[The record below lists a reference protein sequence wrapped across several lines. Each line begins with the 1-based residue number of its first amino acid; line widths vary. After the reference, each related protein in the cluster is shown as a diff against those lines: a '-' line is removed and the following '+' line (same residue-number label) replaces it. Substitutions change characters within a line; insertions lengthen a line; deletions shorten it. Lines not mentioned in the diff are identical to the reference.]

1 MVSSEERARSVQRED
16 VDDVLAAFWEW
27 LRAQEARWREDGDR
41 EQFHLSPSIA
51 AGEPLLEKNR
61 SKTNLG
67 RPSVGRRVFRT
78 FVRGLIVT
86 VMVGT
91 AFAWRFGDD
100 DAEDT
105 VRGWVNSLSWLQAD
119 FRSNSPSRSNVAAEA
134 RPKAPDES
142 PPRDAAQSQAISA
155 NNQSTQ
161 MSLAAGWPTELQ
173 HRLEVLAND
182 VAVLQRVVENL
193 MARQELIVQDIA
205 KLQATEQQRLSTLP
219 RSNQVPPRKNVQSLP
234 VH

>member
-1 MVSSEERARSVQRED
+1 MVYSEERARSVQREE

-27 LRAQEARWREDGDR
+27 LRVQEARWREDADR
-41 EQFHLSPSIA
+41 QEFHLSPSTT
-51 AGEPLLEKNR
+51 AGEPLLDKYR
-61 SKTNLG
+61 RKTNLR

-86 VMVGT
+86 AIVGT
-91 AFAWRFGDD
+91 AFAWQFGDD
-100 DAEDT
+100 DANDT
-105 VRGWVNSLSWLQAD
+105 VRRWVNSLSWSQAD
-119 FRSNSPSRSNVAAEA
+119 FRNNSPSRSNVGAEPV
-134 RPKAPDES
+134 PKAPDEA
-142 PPRDAAQSQAISA
+142 PPQDAARSQAISV

-182 VAVLQRVVENL
+182 VAVLQRVVEKL
-193 MARQELIVQDIA
+193 IGRQELIVQDIA

-234 VH
+234 MH

>member
-1 MVSSEERARSVQRED
+1 MGSSEERVRSVQREE

-27 LRAQEARWREDGDR
+27 LRAQEARWREDADR

-51 AGEPLLEKNR
+51 AGEPLLDKYR
-61 SKTNLG
+61 SKTTVRRL
-67 RPSVGRRVFRT
+67 SVGRRVFRT

-91 AFAWRFGDD
+91 ALAWQFGDGD
-100 DAEDT
+100 TKDT
-105 VRGWVNSLSWLQAD
+105 VRGWGNSLSGLQVD
-119 FRSNSPSRSNVAAEA
+119 FRNNSPPRSDVAAEPS
-134 RPKAPDES
+134 PKAPDEA
-142 PPRDAAQSQAISA
+142 PPQDAAQSQAISA

-161 MSLAAGWPTELQ
+161 MSLATGWPTELQ
-173 HRLEVLAND
+173 HRFEVLSND
-182 VAVLQRVVENL
+182 VAVLQRVVEKL

-205 KLQATEQQRLSTLP
+205 KLQAIEQQRLSTLP